1 MTNKMPAYFLFSTG
15 YMPVLI
21 FLVCMLY
28 SNLSVT
34 AQILTVPANGGSTK
48 AMISERIGLTDVS
61 IHYGRPA
68 VKGRQGKIW
77 GGIVP
82 EGFGKDA
89 GRTQPWRAGANENTI
104 IAFSTDVIIENTPV
118 PKGKYGFFVA
128 YYPDRCIL
136 IFSGNSNSWG
146 SYFYDEKEDVARITV
161 KPLTTE
167 SLQERLSY
175 TFEHQTDSSATVLLS
190 WEYKVIP
197 FRVTADLQKTQ
208 LASFKNE
215 LRTDKGFDPAAW
227 LQYADYLTDH
237 GLLPD
242 EALLYASN
250 AAQASPSFRSLSLL
264 SDILY
269 KAGKNK
275 EADSVMRKAVYF
287 GNPYQV
293 HYYAL
298 GRLKKN
304 ELSRAEM
311 IFKLNHDKE
320 PELYI
325 TNLGLANYYK
335 AAGNNKKARQ
345 QAHKALKFAATPNQK
360 DEINTLLKAIE

>member
-1 MTNKMPAYFLFSTG
+1 MK
-15 YMPVLI
+15 
-21 FLVCMLY
+21 
-28 SNLSVT
+28 
-34 AQILTVPANGGSTK
+34 LTVGPGFCGTLVRFH
-48 AMISERIGLTDVS
+48 SEI
-61 IHYGRPA
+61 
-68 VKGRQGKIW
+68 
-77 GGIVP
+77 
-82 EGFGKDA
+82 
-89 GRTQPWRAGANENTI
+89 
-104 IAFSTDVIIENTPV
+104 
-118 PKGKYGFFVA
+118 
-128 YYPDRCIL
+128 IL

-237 GLLPD
+237 GLLSD

-293 HYYAL
+293 YYYAL
-298 GRLKKN
+298 GQLKKN